1 MDKELI
7 LQQFDEIENRLE
19 KLVAVCKSHE
29 ASNLELKNKIL
40 VLEEELQEKIEKEN
54 SYIQERDIV
63 KSKIDSLLSRLSDI
77 T

>member
-1 MDKELI
+1 LDKELI